1 MPFAVSVFTA
11 LSVAELIVWIK
22 PLWRYR
28 VWLAA
33 FFIFSLS
40 ATAVWL
46 IVSEFSFLSA
56 LLLALAAYDILNLGR
71 VVMNRM
77 RDQYLRNTSFNSAL
91 WLVGLEL
98 AVIGCWWLSRVA
110 TLPFGTF
117 WIAVLLLQLSIALL
131 LLGVTLWHIYKTRPP
146 VLSDEPAKLPS
157 LTVAIP
163 ARNETE
169 QLQKCLELLIA
180 SDYPKLEI
188 LVLDDCSQN
197 RRTPEIIRSFAHD
210 GVRFIAGTPADDSW
224 LPKNHAYQQLLE
236 TANGE
241 IIVFCGVDARF
252 EPHSLRQLV
261 RTMQY
266 KKKSMLSI
274 MPLNVLPRHAQ
285 TDAMFVQPMRYAWE
299 IALPRK
305 LFRRPPVLSTCWI
318 IKKSLLTSAG
328 GFKGVSR
335 SIVPESYF
343 ARTAVVHDGFSFMQ
357 SSRELGISC
366 NKQIAE
372 QHDTATRTK
381 YPQLHRRP
389 ELVALLTL
397 GELLILILPI
407 AFLLASF
414 SVPELRLFGTV
425 SAATSIILIVWYS
438 VIVSL
443 TYRRFV
449 LRSLL
454 AMPFAV
460 MHDIA
465 ILNYSML
472 KYEFSTV
479 YWKGR
484 NVCIPVMRVE
494 PKLPAMPPKPS
505 KA

>member
-1 MPFAVSVFTA
+1 MMSV
-11 LSVAELIVWIK
+11 
-22 PLWRYR
+22 
-28 VWLAA
+28 
-33 FFIFSLS
+33 
-40 ATAVWL
+40 
-46 IVSEFSFLSA
+46 
-56 LLLALAAYDILNLGR
+56 
-71 VVMNRM
+71 
-77 RDQYLRNTSFNSAL
+77 
-91 WLVGLEL
+91 
-98 AVIGCWWLSRVA
+98 
-110 TLPFGTF
+110 
-117 WIAVLLLQLSIALL
+117 
-131 LLGVTLWHIYKTRPP
+131 
-146 VLSDEPAKLPS
+146 
-157 LTVAIP
+157 
-163 ARNETE
+163 
-169 QLQKCLELLIA
+169 
-180 SDYPKLEI
+180 
-188 LVLDDCSQN
+188 
-197 RRTPEIIRSFAHD
+197 
-210 GVRFIAGTPADDSW
+210 
-224 LPKNHAYQQLLE
+224 
-236 TANGE
+236 
-241 IIVFCGVDARF
+241 
-252 EPHSLRQLV
+252 
-261 RTMQY
+261 
-266 KKKSMLSI
+266 
-274 MPLNVLPRHAQ
+274 MPLNVLPRHAE

-318 IKKSLLTSAG
+318 AKKSLLTSAG

-343 ARTAVVHDGFSFMQ
+343 ARTAVVHDGYSFMQ
-357 SSRELGISC
+357 SSPALGISC
-366 NKQIAE
+366 DKHVSD

-414 SVPELRLFGTV
+414 SVPELHIFGTV

-438 VIVSL
+438 VIVGL

-449 LRSLL
+449 LRSLV

-460 MHDIA
+460 MHDMA

-494 PKLPAMPPKPS
+494 PRLPAIDAEPG